1 MQAARLPYSRFTRIT
16 HVLVALSITFQMFV
30 SLVMDHPRTSRAM
43 AWPGSLFFRWHEW
56 VGLAALIVL
65 ALSWV
70 YRTTPAGRSAGARL
84 FPWASAARLRQIGAD
99 LRNFACL
106 RWAALS
112 EDSALSGT
120 IHGLGLLL
128 ATALAVTGGAMYV
141 ALWPADVLT
150 PTGRSIMRVHS
161 FLSTSMWIYL
171 GGHVAMAVWH
181 QYAGHGTLQRMFSFR
196 RTSRDMQ
203 PAVKARV

>member
-1 MQAARLPYSRFTRIT
+1 MVYSRFTRIT
-16 HVLVALSITFQMFV
+16 HALIAVSIAFQMFV

-65 ALSWV
+65 AVSWA
-70 YRTTPAGRSAGARL
+70 YRVTPAGRCAGARL
-84 FPWASAARLRQIGAD
+84 FPWASAAGLGRIVAD

-106 RWAALS
+106 RWAVLS

-128 ATALAVTGGAMYV
+128 ATALALTGGALYV
-141 ALWPADVLT
+141 TLWPADVLT

-161 FLSTSMWIYL
+161 FLSTFMWIYL
-171 GGHVAMAVWH
+171 GGHVVMALWH
-181 QYAGHGTLQRMFSFR
+181 QYVGHCTLRRMFSFG
-196 RTSRDMQ
+196 RTSRDVQ
-203 PAVKARV
+203 PVVKARV